1 MGNANVSNVTI
12 RPEEA
17 DFFAKLARD
26 WWNPKGPMAS
36 LHQVNPVRLAFV
48 RDAIDAHWP
57 EARAALKPLAGK
69 SALDIGCGAGLL
81 CEPLARLGAA
91 VTGVDA
97 AAENIAAASAHA
109 EGMGLDIRY
118 MAGEVAGLD
127 IGTFDLVTS
136 VEVIE
141 HVADKPA
148 SCRGWSGGHRH
159 ARDRVATRQGPA
171 PVGRHVAE
179 LHPERAAGL
188 APFATIRHVSRETAR
203 LPVKRGNKSGAGW
216 GLHRV
221 WRGSER
227 GEAGG
232 RVPRP
237 RSLFRPGDSAGQ
249 VFLAAS
255 DEIHGASRIVGK
267 HACDA
272 GRAQHCHQRAIA
284 ALAPGVGS
292 CSQYYGQEF
301 VLGPHRPRPSG
312 VSTIP
317 ICAPTASAYFA
328 TSARPVGV
336 TISA

>member
-1 MGNANVSNVTI
+1 MGNANIPNVTI

-57 EARAALKPLAGK
+57 GAAGAARPLTGK

-97 AAENIAAASAHA
+97 AAENVAAAAAHA
-109 EGMGLDIRY
+109 EGVGLDIRY

-148 SCRGWSGGHRH
+148 FVKDVA
-159 ARDRVATRQGPA
+159 AR
-171 PVGRHVAE
+171 
-179 LHPERAAGL
+179 
-188 APFATIRHVSRETAR
+188 
-203 LPVKRGNKSGAGW
+203 
-216 GLHRV
+216 
-221 WRGSER
+221 
-227 GEAGG
+227 
-232 RVPRP
+232 
-237 RSLFRPGDSAGQ
+237 
-249 VFLAAS
+249 
-255 DEIHGASRIVGK
+255 
-267 HACDA
+267 
-272 GRAQHCHQRAIA
+272 
-284 ALAPGVGS
+284 LAPGGLLVMSTPNRTAASRVLLVGAAEAVG
-292 CSQYYGQEF
+292 YVPRGTHHWEDF
-301 VLGPHRPRPSG
+301 VTPEELESLLAEADLTVTAKRGIAWRPGKGLHLSDDMSLNY
-312 VSTIP
+312 VL
-317 ICAPTASAYFA
+317 SAK
-328 TSARPVGV
+328 RV
-336 TISA
+336 

>member
-57 EARAALKPLAGK
+57 DAARTVKPLAGR

-97 AAENIAAASAHA
+97 AAENVAAASQHA
-109 EGMGLDIRY
+109 EGVGLDIRY
-118 MAGEVAGLD
+118 MAGEVGALD

-148 SCRGWSGGHRH
+148 FLRDVA
-159 ARDRVATRQGPA
+159 AR
-171 PVGRHVAE
+171 
-179 LHPERAAGL
+179 
-188 APFATIRHVSRETAR
+188 
-203 LPVKRGNKSGAGW
+203 
-216 GLHRV
+216 
-221 WRGSER
+221 
-227 GEAGG
+227 
-232 RVPRP
+232 
-237 RSLFRPGDSAGQ
+237 
-249 VFLAAS
+249 
-255 DEIHGASRIVGK
+255 
-267 HACDA
+267 
-272 GRAQHCHQRAIA
+272 
-284 ALAPGVGS
+284 LAPGGLLILSTPNRTAASRVLLVGAAEAVG
-292 CSQYYGQEF
+292 YVPKGTHHWEDF
-301 VLGPHRPRPSG
+301 VTPEELEALLADVGLTVTAKRGIAWRPGKGLHLSEDM
-312 VSTIP
+312 SLNYIL
-317 ICAPTASAYFA
+317 SAKRA
-328 TSARPVGV
+328 
-336 TISA
+336 

>member
-57 EARAALKPLAGK
+57 AAQAALKPLAGK

-97 AAENIAAASAHA
+97 AAENVAAASAHA

-148 SCRGWSGGHRH
+148 FLKDVA
-159 ARDRVATRQGPA
+159 ARLAPDGLLVMSTPNRTAASRVLL
-171 PVGRHVAE
+171 VGTAE
-179 LHPERAAGL
+179 AMGYVPKGTHHWEDFVTPEELEALLTEAGL
-188 APFATIRHVSRETAR
+188 AVTAT
-203 LPVKRGNKSGAGW
+203 RGIAWRPGK
-216 GLHRV
+216 GLHL
-221 WRGSER
+221 SDDM
-227 GEAGG
+227 
-232 RVPRP
+232 
-237 RSLFRPGDSAGQ
+237 SLNYILSA
-249 VFLAAS
+249 
-255 DEIHGASRIVGK
+255 K
-267 HACDA
+267 
-272 GRAQHCHQRAIA
+272 RA
-284 ALAPGVGS
+284 
-292 CSQYYGQEF
+292 
-301 VLGPHRPRPSG
+301 
-312 VSTIP
+312 
-317 ICAPTASAYFA
+317 
-328 TSARPVGV
+328 
-336 TISA
+336 